1 MPSTSVGSAKGRSTK
16 ASTIFLPGNR
26 YRTKTHATSRPKPA
40 LIPAAMSDAPNVSRY
55 DASTRGDVTASTNAG
70 HVMVAVF
77 KNVAPSGN
85 STIRPRYSM
94 VYPSVRRKPGRALRS
109 LEESENIRGLVG
121 LMDLRR
127 RPFRC
132 AQSVNSDYISSY
144 LDQKNCPRE

>member
-1 MPSTSVGSAKGRSTK
+1 MPATAVGSAKGRSTK

-70 HVMVAVF
+70 HVMVAAFRDVP
-77 KNVAPSGN
+77 PSGI

-109 LEESENIRGLVG
+109 LEESANIRGLVG
-121 LMDLRR
+121 LNGLPEAAFQVRAIR
-127 RPFRC
+127 
-132 AQSVNSDYISSY
+132 
-144 LDQKNCPRE
+144 